1 MKKLI
6 LLLTAFIGLSAT
18 AQKIGTVNSQEVL
31 LTLPEVKIMQGRLQ
45 AKNDELTKQL
55 EGMYKTYEEK
65 VGDYQKNEK
74 TMSASIKDLKAQ
86 EIKDLEG
93 RIQKFQQSAQQEIQE
108 LERTLTAPLLE
119 KTKKAIQDVS
129 KELGYSHVFDIVTGA
144 LLVWPDTNDITKQV
158 KIKLGID
165 PNAKPIAAPNNQNN
179 EGMPVKR

>member
-1 MKKLI
+1 MKKL
-6 LLLTAFIGLSAT
+6 LLMLTAFIGLNAT

-31 LTLPEVKIMQGRLQ
+31 LTLPEVKAMQTKLQ

-65 VGDYQKNEK
+65 VGEFQKNEK

-86 EIKDLEG
+86 EIKDLES
-93 RIQKFQQSAQQEIQE
+93 RIQKFQQSAQQEIQD

-129 KELGYSHVFDIVTGA
+129 KELGYSHVFDIVSGS
-144 LLVWPDTNDITKQV
+144 LLVWPDANDITRQV
-158 KIKLGID
+158 KTKLGID
-165 PNAKPIAAPNNQNN
+165 PNAKPAAAQGSQN
-179 EGMPVKR
+179 GAPAPGKQ